1 MIFGLL
7 IIKQIKEAYN
17 MKAALSPDFFDH
29 VLVFISECLTTC
41 LTPCRVLPI
50 E

>member
-17 MKAALSPDFFDH
+17 MRRQPYLQISLIMYLYSSLS
-29 VLVFISECLTTC
+29 V
-41 LTPCRVLPI
+41 
-50 E
+50 